1 MGVECSPF
9 LARLYFS
16 ACLAA
21 CVLQATPI
29 HAADRF
35 AEVEVTSEE
44 IAEGIYMLTRAGG
57 NIGASIGAD
66 GTLLIYNQ
74 FAPFADKLA
83 ATITSIGGDRP
94 RLVLNTRY
102 HGDHT
107 SGNAEFGQSGVIP
120 AHENVRARLITQ
132 SNLPAT
138 AMLVVTY
145 ADRVTIHLNGD
156 ELSLIHLPDG
166 HTDGDSLVWFKKANV
181 LHRGDQLLNGAFPYI
196 DLGAGGTVDGYTE
209 NLRRVIDEMP
219 ADIKIIPRHGPMAD
233 IATVAVSLA
242 VIDQTHDIIVS
253 GLNAGKSEAKIAQ
266 DLSPYA
272 KSGQGFISVDRWI
285 SIVKA
290 DQAQRGSL

>member
-1 MGVECSPF
+1 MGVERSPF
-9 LARLYFS
+9 LAGLYFS

-21 CVLQATPI
+21 CVLQVTPI
-29 HAADRF
+29 HADDRF

-44 IAEGIYMLTRAGG
+44 IA
-57 NIGASIGAD
+57 D
-66 GTLLIYNQ
+66 GTLLIDNQ
-74 FAPFADKLA
+74 FAPLADKIS
-83 ATITSIGGDRP
+83 ATITSIGGNRP
-94 RLVLNTRY
+94 RFVLNSRY

-107 SGNAEFGQSGVIP
+107 GGNAEFGQSGVIL
-120 AHENVRARLITQ
+120 AHENVRARSITQ

-138 AMLVVTY
+138 AMPVVTY

-156 ELSLIHLPDG
+156 ELSLVHLPDG
-166 HTDGDSLVWFKKANV
+166 HTDGDSLVRFKKANV
-181 LHRGDQLLNGAFPYI
+181 LHMGDQLFNGAFPYI
-196 DLGAGGTVDGYTE
+196 DLGAGGTVDGYSE

-219 ADIKIIPRHGPMAD
+219 ADIKIIPGHGPMAD
-233 IATVAVSLA
+233 IATVAESLA
-242 VIDQTHDIIVS
+242 VIDQSHDIIVS